1 MTGPPAARPN
11 GDAPGG
17 PALDGRTVL
26 VTGAGRGLGAATAG
40 ACVAAGARVVLTDVR
55 ADLVEATAAGLGPG
69 AVGLHHD
76 VADEASWAEVT
87 AVVRSMFG
95 GLDGLVNNAGIFS
108 PLPLAGGSVADFR
121 RSLEVNLTGTFL
133 GIKAFVD
140 LAPPGGGSI
149 VNLSSVRGLVSGAGM
164 AAYSAAKFGVR
175 GLTRAA
181 AVELGPRGIRVNAIC
196 PGTIESDMSLAA
208 ADGHDWIGY
217 LGRIPLGQAGAAVD
231 IANAACWLL
240 SDAAAYVSG
249 IDLPV
254 DGGVLATGNT
264 LQPLA
269 GGAAVLNERA
279 AALPRGD
286 P

>member
-1 MTGPPAARPN
+1 VPQECPRGPV
-11 GDAPGG
+11 
-17 PALDGRTVL
+17 LEGRTVL
-26 VTGAGRGLGAATAG
+26 VTGAGRGLGAATAR
-40 ACVAAGARVVLTDVR
+40 ACLAAGARVVLTDLR
-55 ADLVEATAAGLGPG
+55 ADLVEATAAELGAG
-69 AVGLHHD
+69 AAALHHD
-76 VADEASWAEVT
+76 VADERSWAEVT
-87 AVVRSMFG
+87 AFVRSTFG

-108 PLPLAGGSVADFR
+108 PLPLAGGSVAEFR

-133 GIKAFVD
+133 GIRAFLD
-140 LAPPGGGSI
+140 LAAAGGSI

-196 PGTIESDMSLAA
+196 PGTIESEMSIAA
-208 ADGHDWIGY
+208 AEGYDWAGY
-217 LGRIPLGQAGAAVD
+217 LGRIPLGQAGAPVD

-249 IDLPV
+249 VDLPI

-264 LQPLA
+264 PQPLA
-269 GGAAVLNERA
+269 AGAST
-279 AALPRGD
+279 
-286 P
+286 